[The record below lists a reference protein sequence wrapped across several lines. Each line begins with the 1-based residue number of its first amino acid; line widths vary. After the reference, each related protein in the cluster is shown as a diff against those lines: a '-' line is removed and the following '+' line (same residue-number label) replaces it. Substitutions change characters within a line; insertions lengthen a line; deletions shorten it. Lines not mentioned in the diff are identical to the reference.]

1 MVMVFPVKNG
11 TEDDGWIDAYIVLF
25 NIKEQKISCFYKGL
39 SEWVSDAFVINGI
52 AIDTAK
58 FILSE
63 GERAFGIRVFTHNQ
77 SRPNPAGEEY
87 FSLFLPKGKTLK
99 KVLNNYIL
107 SASRGVFNY
116 CEGYE
121 YIFDSMFIMET
132 EKTNGYFNIKNRVT
146 FTTKVSDS
154 DCKDEI
160 SEKRVEIKYL
170 KYNGKEYEGEEIK
183 LD

>member
-1 MVMVFPVKNG
+1 
-11 TEDDGWIDAYIVLF
+11 
-25 NIKEQKISCFYKGL
+25 
-39 SEWVSDAFVINGI
+39 
-52 AIDTAK
+52 
-58 FILSE
+58 
-63 GERAFGIRVFTHNQ
+63 
-77 SRPNPAGEEY
+77 
-87 FSLFLPKGKTLK
+87 
-99 KVLNNYIL
+99 
-107 SASRGVFNY
+107 
-116 CEGYE
+116 
-121 YIFDSMFIMET
+121 MFIMET